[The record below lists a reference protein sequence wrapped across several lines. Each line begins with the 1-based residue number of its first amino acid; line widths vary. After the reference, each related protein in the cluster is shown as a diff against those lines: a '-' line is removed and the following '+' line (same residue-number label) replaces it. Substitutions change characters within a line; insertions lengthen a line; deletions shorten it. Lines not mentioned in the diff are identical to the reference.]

1 MSVQEE
7 RRTLGQQRISVQ
19 ALVDV
24 CGMDGVRAF
33 EAESCDLSR
42 TGMHLS
48 TAYLP
53 EVGAQ
58 VVSRFEIDGEEVIV
72 EGEVAWVTPQVKGG
86 DFGIRFTG
94 LDAESAQVLARL
106 CEDTKVTETEHTPGG
121 HPACL
126 GEPGTRVML
135 HIDGLSAPMRARVDR
150 GEDDTVRVGS
160 SLEFLRLG
168 RRLEVE
174 SLADGAKRE
183 ARIEGIDVII
193 DPSTGVPRLL
203 VVLDTRLERE
213 VSPSAMPRVSR
224 VAARGESRAE
234 RPPVAPSDEHA
245 DPEFVE
251 SVRAMR
257 GRESQLFSAVTR
269 GITDTGSR
277 AMGGLSAL
285 LGGLGAQISSRFRSG
300 TVEEPVRRRTS
311 PPPKPATA
319 VSARMG
325 SSARRTP
332 SEAVQQPK
340 AADSQGTRRWVRPA
354 IAAGVLAIVVGGG
367 VALGGGNTSPPSA
380 SNAAAG
386 SSLALSN
393 LVDRAAA
400 TSQSGVGP
408 IAHVPLFG
416 TTAMTT
422 MEPAPAA
429 SVAST
434 IASVNPIAARE
445 LALAKM
451 TSQLPVEA
459 VVSEEPSRMPSEEPE
474 PPAVKPEDVPPWGKG
489 KVREPTL
496 YRIKLDAPGEAI
508 RGQSTA
514 RGFSVTVPGRK
525 SLESPRG
532 FAKRDSRIA
541 RVSANNA
548 SEGAKFVWQFNGE
561 VPPYRVRFRKDA
573 IEFLISAETP
583 SKKSR

>member
-94 LDAESAQVLARL
+94 LDAESARVLARL
-106 CEDTKVTETEHTPGG
+106 CEDNVAGDAES
-121 HPACL
+121 ACLGRPSSL

-150 GEDDTVRVGS
+150 DEDHTVRVGS

-183 ARIEGIDVII
+183 ARIDGIDVII

-203 VVLDTRLERE
+203 VVLDTRRE
-213 VSPSAMPRVSR
+213 GEAPQNVKPHGCQVSPRA
-224 VAARGESRAE
+224 ESRSE
-234 RPPVAPSDEHA
+234 PPSIECADAPV
-245 DPEFVE
+245 DPELAE
-251 SVRAMR
+251 SIRAMR
-257 GRESQLFSAVTR
+257 GRESQLLSLVARTV
-269 GITDTGSR
+269 TDTSAR
-277 AMGGLSAL
+277 AVSGLSTLLSGLSAR
-285 LGGLGAQISSRFRSG
+285 ASSQFRSRG
-300 TVEEPVRRRTS
+300 VEEPVRRRTS
-311 PPPKPATA
+311 PPPKPAAA
-319 VSARMG
+319 VGARLG
-325 SSARRTP
+325 NPARRTG
-332 SEAVQQPK
+332 SEAAQQPK
-340 AADSQGTRRWVRPA
+340 ASEARTIRRWTRPA
-354 IAAGVLAIVVGGG
+354 IAAGVLVIVIGGG
-367 VALGGGNTSPPSA
+367 LALGSGDKSPPSA
-380 SNAAAG
+380 TNSPLG
-386 SSLALSN
+386 SSSALSN

-400 TSQSGVGP
+400 GSQPGAGTV
-408 IAHVPLFG
+408 AHVPLFG

-422 MEPAPAA
+422 MEPAPAT

-451 TSQLPVEA
+451 TSQLPVQA
-459 VVSEEPSRMPSEEPE
+459 VASEEPSREPSEEPE
-474 PPAVKPEDVPPWGKG
+474 PPAIKPEDVPPWGKG
-489 KVREPTL
+489 RCASQRCTGSSWTHQARRSAVR
-496 YRIKLDAPGEAI
+496 APRE
-508 RGQSTA
+508 
-514 RGFSVTVPGRK
+514 
-525 SLESPRG
+525 
-532 FAKRDSRIA
+532 
-541 RVSANNA
+541 VS
-548 SEGAKFVWQFNGE
+548 K
-561 VPPYRVRFRKDA
+561 
-573 IEFLISAETP
+573 
-583 SKKSR
+583 